1 MADALTELLEL
12 PQEEKV
18 RLGAVHTSAEIA
30 QQPFIWR
37 DTAERFAGKRDEIL
51 DFLKKSK
58 ALTARGRIV
67 MTGAGTSD
75 YIGRCVEPALRTVLK
90 AEARAVPST
99 EIVTLPE
106 VAFIPKNH
114 YLLVNFARSG
124 NSPESVGSFRFAN
137 ETASNV
143 HHLAITCNREGKLAQ
158 FARENPEKAYSLLL
172 HDRANDESLVMTS
185 SFSGMVVAGLALA
198 HVKRFRGFPKL
209 AEKMA
214 KAGERML
221 AKGADLA
228 KTVAAMDF
236 KRTVYLGTG
245 ALLGAATESAL
256 KGQESTSG
264 DVISK
269 VESFVGLR
277 HGPQAVIH
285 DDTLVVAY
293 VSSDPYVRRYEL
305 DLLKENRAKGLGMMT
320 VAVATESDD
329 ELDACV
335 DEVIEIQPRGK
346 KKLPDIARAPVDN
359 IFGQMLGVFKSMEL
373 GYSPDAPS
381 KTGVIHRVVEGI
393 SVYDRGKFSRE
404 GVFEVFAGR

>member
-1 MADALTELLEL
+1 MADALTELLKL
-12 PQEEKV
+12 PREERE
-18 RLGAVHTSAEIA
+18 RLGAVHTPAEIA

-37 DTAERFAGKRDEIL
+37 DTAERFAVKRDEIL

-75 YIGRCVEPALRTVLK
+75 YVGRCVEPALRTVLK

-106 VAFIPKNH
+106 AAFLPKNH

-143 HHLAITCNREGKLAQ
+143 HHLAITCNRDGKLAQ
-158 FARENPEKAYSLLL
+158 FARENPEKACSFLL
-172 HDRANDESLVMTS
+172 HDKANDESLVMTS

-198 HVKRFRGFPKL
+198 YIKRFRGFPKL

-256 KGQESTSG
+256 KSQESTSG

-346 KKLPDIARAPVDN
+346 KKLPDIARAPIDN
-359 IFGQMLGVFKSMEL
+359 IFGQMLGMFKSMEL

>member
-1 MADALTELLEL
+1 MADALTKLLEL
-12 PQEEKV
+12 PADEKE
-18 RLGAVHTSAEIA
+18 RLGAVCTPEEIA

-37 DTAERFAGKRDEIL
+37 DTARRFAEHRVAIL

-75 YIGRCVEPALRTVLK
+75 YVGRCVEPALRTVLK
-90 AEARAVPST
+90 AEARAIPST
-99 EIVTLPE
+99 EIVTLPQ
-106 VAFIPKNH
+106 VAFIPKNN
-114 YLLVNFARSG
+114 YLLINFARSG

-137 ETASNV
+137 ETATNV
-143 HHLAITCNREGKLAQ
+143 HHLAVTCNREGKLAQ
-158 FARENPEKAYSLLL
+158 FAREDPEKAYSFLL
-172 HDRANDESLVMTS
+172 HDKANDESLVMTS

-198 HVKRFRGFPKL
+198 HIKQFRGFPKL
-209 AEKMA
+209 AERIA
-214 KAGERML
+214 KAGERVL
-221 AKGADLA
+221 AKGSDIA
-228 KTVAAMDF
+228 KKVAALDF

-256 KGQESTSG
+256 KSQESTSG

-285 DDTLVVAY
+285 EDTLVVAY

-305 DLLKENRAKGLGMMT
+305 DLLKENHAKGLGMMT
-320 VAVATESDD
+320 VAVTTETDD
-329 ELDACV
+329 DLDACV
-335 DEVIEIQPRGK
+335 DHVIEIEPRGR
-346 KKLPDIARAPVDN
+346 KKLPDIVRAPIDN
-359 IFGQMLGVFKSMEL
+359 IFGQMLGMFKSMEL

-393 SVYDRGKFSRE
+393 SIYDREKHLADGS
-404 GVFEVFAGR
+404 FEVFLGR